1 MKAIL
6 LAAIILLSLAGQ
18 NPSQDKR
25 SSKNIPALSNVGA
38 DLRVCPGFG
47 ERRNAGAD
55 TQVCPYNECRKTFA
69 APLGQTAPDNQAT
82 QNLQT
87 TTPAQQPAPPI
98 QPQQPPAQ
106 DNQGPNLVIEEVI
119 FEGNNVFSSAELSR
133 QLRRV
138 SADVFL
144 RAFGRRNVF
153 TRERFQEDAARLMR
167 YMTDRGYL
175 NASVGEPKIR
185 FINIA
190 DAARTSGDVP
200 IRLIIPINEGPLHRL
215 GKLIVRDGTLFTPEQ
230 ARAQF
235 PIKEGEVINASLLEA
250 ALARLRDIYG
260 RLGYLQFAP
269 ELGFKSTPSANNEVV
284 TDITI
289 TLNEGRRFTLGR
301 LEFVGN
307 YRTLDLYLR
316 RMVPLDEGEY
326 FDYGRLQE
334 AIERFN
340 RTGLFDPIKPGDI
353 IINYDMARAVANV
366 ELNLTERDVQRID
379 FSGGG
384 GSTGGFNVG
393 VDYSN
398 ISLTGRLDSFAAQMR
413 FGNLEQLASTQY
425 TNTLLTARPVTISLS
440 GFYQRFKFVEAGA
453 DRRPLYIQTS
463 GGTTAGATIPLARGR
478 NSLAAATRASLFY
491 SLNFTNLRD
500 LTIEQSTGVSDV
512 EQDSFRL
519 AGLTPALTHD
529 KLDRSFD
536 PMRGMRF
543 TSGVE
548 TNGRIFG
555 GNINTARP
563 WIDFRQFFPL
573 NEGLRRGERNIF
585 GFRLRAGHISPYG
598 RPFNARTLSVID
610 GVPISNR
617 YFLGGDMEVRG
628 FPINSISPLARVDRL
643 LAIGDTPPILLSTS
657 VQPIGGDTELIA
669 NAEYRAPLFWRLS
682 GAAFFDIGAALNI
695 RGLNEQQF
703 ISPAQTTPPLPNT
716 FLITRVSPL
725 GDIDGRI
732 PNYRIS
738 LGVELRFIVPIANF
752 PLRLIFAYNPNAQT
766 SPPPATL
773 LAPEKRFAFR
783 IGFGRTL

>member
-6 LAAIILLSLAGQ
+6 LAATILLSLAGQ
-18 NPSQDKR
+18 NPSQDKQAATDDQGVQ
-25 SSKNIPALSNVGA
+25 SLQSIP
-38 DLRVCPGFG
+38 
-47 ERRNAGAD
+47 
-55 TQVCPYNECRKTFA
+55 
-69 APLGQTAPDNQAT
+69 
-82 QNLQT
+82 
-87 TTPAQQPAPPI
+87 PAQQPTPTT
-98 QPQQPPAQ
+98 QGQQPPTPAQ
-106 DNQGPNLVIEEVI
+106 DSEGPNLVIEEVI

-190 DAARTSGDVP
+190 DAARATGDVP
-200 IRLIIPINEGPLHRL
+200 VRLIIPITEGPLHRL
-215 GKLIVRDGTLFTPEQ
+215 GKLTVLDGSVLTPGQ

-235 PIKEGEVINASLLEA
+235 PIKEGEVINAGLLEA
-250 ALARLRDIYG
+250 ALVRLRDLYG

-269 ELGFKSTPSANNEVV
+269 EVEFKSTPPVNNEVV

-307 YRTLDLYLR
+307 YRTVDLYLR

-326 FDYGRLQE
+326 FDYGRLQD

-340 RTGLFDPIKPGDI
+340 RTGLFDPIKPSDI
-353 IINYDMARAVANV
+353 IINYDLAQGTANV
-366 ELNLTERDVQRID
+366 ELHLTERDVQRID

-384 GSTGGFNVG
+384 GSIGGVNAG

-413 FGNLEQLASTQY
+413 FGNLEQLASMQY

-440 GFYQRFKFVEAGA
+440 GFYQRFKFVEAGS

-463 GGTTAGATIPLARGR
+463 AGMSAGATIPLARGR

-491 SLNFTNLRD
+491 ALNFTRLRD
-500 LTIEQSTGVSDV
+500 LTIGQSTGVSSV
-512 EQDSFRL
+512 ERDNIRL

-536 PMRGMRF
+536 PMSGVRL

-548 TNGRIFG
+548 TNGRALG
-555 GNINTARP
+555 GNINTVRP
-563 WIDFRQFFPL
+563 WIDFRQFIPL
-573 NEGLRRGERNIF
+573 NEGLRRGERNTF
-585 GFRLRAGHISPYG
+585 GYRLRAGHINSYG
-598 RPFNARTLSVID
+598 RPFDARTLSVID
-610 GVPISNR
+610 GVPISTR

-628 FPINSISPLARVDRL
+628 FPINSIAPLARVDRL
-643 LAIGDTPPILLSTS
+643 LAVGDTPPILVSSS

-669 NAEYRAPLFWRLS
+669 NAEYRAPLTRRLS
-682 GAAFFDIGAALNI
+682 GAAFFDIGSVFNTG
-695 RGLNEQQF
+695 GLKEQQF
-703 ISPAQTTPPLPNT
+703 ISPVQTTPPVSNT
-716 FLITRVSPL
+716 FLITRVRPL
-725 GDIDGRI
+725 GDIDRQL
-732 PNYRIS
+732 PKYRIS
-738 LGVELRFIVPIANF
+738 LGVELRVMVPVVHI
-752 PLRLIFAYNPNAQT
+752 PLRFIFAYNPNAQI

-773 LAPEKRFAFR
+773 IAPEKRFAFR

>member
-6 LAAIILLSLAGQ
+6 LAATISLSLAGQ
-18 NPSQDKR
+18 NPPQDNRFKQAAQDGQSDQSQ
-25 SSKNIPALSNVGA
+25 
-38 DLRVCPGFG
+38 
-47 ERRNAGAD
+47 
-55 TQVCPYNECRKTFA
+55 
-69 APLGQTAPDNQAT
+69 QTAP
-82 QNLQT
+82 L
-87 TTPAQQPAPPI
+87 AQQTSPPI
-98 QPQQPPAQ
+98 QGAQAPAPAQ
-106 DNQGPNLVIEEVI
+106 DSQGPTLVIEEVI
-119 FEGNNVFSSAELSR
+119 FEGNNVFSSAELGR
-133 QLRRV
+133 LLRRV

-144 RAFGRRNVF
+144 RRFGRRNIF
-153 TRERFQEDAARLMR
+153 TRERFQEDAARLLR

-185 FINIA
+185 FVNMA
-190 DAARTSGDVP
+190 DAARTTGDVP
-200 IRLIIPINEGPLHRL
+200 IRLIIPITEGPLHRL
-215 GKLIVRDGTLFTPEQ
+215 GKLIIRDGAVFTAEQ
-230 ARAQF
+230 ARTQF
-235 PIKEGEVINASLLEA
+235 PIREGEVINASLLEA
-250 ALARLRDIYG
+250 ALARLRDLYG
-260 RLGYLQFAP
+260 RFGYLQFAP
-269 ELGFKSTPSANNEVV
+269 AIEFKSTPPVNNETV

-289 TLNEGRRFTLGR
+289 TLNEGRRFTLRR

-307 YRTLDLYLR
+307 YRDLDLYLR

-340 RTGLFDPIKPGDI
+340 RTGLFDPIKPSDI
-353 IINYDMARAVANV
+353 IINYDLAQATATV
-366 ELNLTERDVQRID
+366 ELHLTERDVQRID

-398 ISLTGRLDSFAAQMR
+398 MSLTGRLDSFAAQLR

-440 GFYQRFKFVEAGA
+440 GFFQRFEFVDARATE
-453 DRRPLYIQTS
+453 DRRPLYIQS
-463 GGTTAGATIPLARGR
+463 SAGMTAGATIPLARGR

-491 SLNFTNLRD
+491 SLNFTGLKD
-500 LTIEQSTGVSDV
+500 LTAGQSSGVSNV
-512 EQDSFRL
+512 ERDNFRL

-536 PMRGMRF
+536 PMSGVRL

-548 TNGRIFG
+548 TNGRALG
-555 GNINTARP
+555 GNINTVRP
-563 WIDFRQFFPL
+563 WIDFRQFVPL
-573 NEGLRRGERNIF
+573 NEGLRRGERNVF
-585 GFRLRAGHISPYG
+585 GYRLRAGHISPYG
-598 RPFNARTLSVID
+598 RPFDARTLSVID
-610 GVPISNR
+610 GVPISSR

-628 FPINSISPLARVDRL
+628 FPINSIAPLARVDRL
-643 LAIGDTPPILLSTS
+643 LAIGDAPPVLLSSS

-669 NAEYRAPLFWRLS
+669 NAEYRAPLTRRLS

-695 RGLNEQQF
+695 RGLKEQQF

-716 FLITRVSPL
+716 FLVTAVRPL
-725 GDIDGRI
+725 GDINGRI

-738 LGVELRFIVPIANF
+738 LGVELRVLVPIANF
-752 PLRLIFAYNPNAQT
+752 PVRFILAYNPNAQT
-766 SPPPATL
+766 NPPPATF

>member
-6 LAAIILLSLAGQ
+6 LAATILLSLAGQ
-18 NPSQDKR
+18 NPSQDK
-25 SSKNIPALSNVGA
+25 
-38 DLRVCPGFG
+38 
-47 ERRNAGAD
+47 
-55 TQVCPYNECRKTFA
+55 QA
-69 APLGQTAPDNQAT
+69 ATDDQSVQS
-82 QNLQT
+82 LQST
-87 TTPAQQPAPPI
+87 SPTQQPTPPT
-98 QPQQPPAQ
+98 QGQQPPIPAQ
-106 DNQGPNLVIEEVI
+106 DSQGPNLVIEEVI
-119 FEGNNVFSSAELSR
+119 FEGNNVFSSAELSS

-138 SADVFL
+138 SANVFL
-144 RAFGRRNVF
+144 RSFGRRNVF

-190 DAARTSGDVP
+190 DAARTEGDVP
-200 IRLIIPINEGPLHRL
+200 VRLIIPITEGPLHRL
-215 GKLIVRDGTLFTPEQ
+215 GKLIIRDGSVLAPEQ
-230 ARAQF
+230 ARSQF
-235 PIKEGEVINASLLEA
+235 PIKEGEVISASLLEA
-250 ALARLRDIYG
+250 ALVRLRDLYG

-269 ELGFKSTPSANNEVV
+269 EIEFKSTQPVNNEVV

-307 YRTLDLYLR
+307 YRTVDLYLR
-316 RMVPLDEGEY
+316 RMIPLNEGEY
-326 FDYGRLQE
+326 FDYARLQE

-340 RTGLFDPIKPGDI
+340 RTGLFDPIKPSDI
-353 IINYDMARAVANV
+353 IINYDMAQGTANV
-366 ELNLTERDVQRID
+366 ELHLTERDVQRID

-384 GSTGGFNVG
+384 GSIGGVNAG

-413 FGNLEQLASTQY
+413 FGNLEQLASVQY
-425 TNTLLTARPVTISLS
+425 TNTLLTARPLTISLS
-440 GFYQRFKFVEAGA
+440 GFYQRFKFVEAGS

-463 GGTTAGATIPLARGR
+463 AGTNIGATIPLARGR

-491 SLNFTNLRD
+491 SLNFTRLRD
-500 LTIEQSTGVSDV
+500 LTIGQSTGVSSV
-512 EQDSFRL
+512 ERDNIRL

-536 PMRGMRF
+536 PMSGVRL

-548 TNGRIFG
+548 TNGRALG
-555 GNINTARP
+555 GNINTVRP
-563 WIDFRQFFPL
+563 WIDFRQFVPL
-573 NEGLRRGERNIF
+573 NEGLRRGERNVF
-585 GFRLRAGHISPYG
+585 GYRLRAGHISSYG
-598 RPFNARTLSVID
+598 RPFDARTLSVID
-610 GVPISNR
+610 GVPISTR

-628 FPINSISPLARVDRL
+628 FPINSIAPLARVDRL
-643 LAIGDTPPILLSTS
+643 LAIGSNPPVLISS
-657 VQPIGGDTELIA
+657 GVQPIGGDTELIA
-669 NAEYRAPLFWRLS
+669 NAEYRAPLTRRLS
-682 GAAFFDIGAALNI
+682 GAAFFDIGSVFNTG
-695 RGLNEQQF
+695 GLKEQQF
-703 ISPAQTTPPLPNT
+703 ISPVQTTPPVSNT
-716 FLITRVSPL
+716 FLITRVRPL
-725 GDIDGRI
+725 GDIDDRL

-738 LGVELRFIVPIANF
+738 LGVELRVLVPVVHI
-752 PLRLIFAYNPNAQT
+752 PLRFIFAYNPNAQI